1 MNEVGKEYGAA
12 LFMLGCEDGCEKQY
26 LEELEAIAQIFQ
38 NEKEFLSFL
47 ATPSVPMQ
55 ARIDTLGKVI
65 SAVASRRV
73 VSFMQLLLEKGRLSR
88 FEEAKVE
95 YARLFEEASRVMKV
109 KIRSAVALSEDQ
121 KQRLQTKLETIHT
134 AKVFITYE
142 IDPSLIGGVVMETD
156 DKVTDGSIRHRL
168 QEVKEVIER

>member
-1 MNEVGKEYGAA
+1 
-12 LFMLGCEDGCEKQY
+12 
-26 LEELEAIAQIFQ
+26 
-38 NEKEFLSFL
+38 
-47 ATPSVPMQ
+47 
-55 ARIDTLGKVI
+55 
-65 SAVASRRV
+65 
-73 VSFMQLLLEKGRLSR
+73 
-88 FEEAKVE
+88 
-95 YARLFEEASRVMKV
+95 MKV